1 MGERGE
7 KTADSTSVA
16 DHQDWNSGSKK
27 LARATS
33 TAIGDR
39 AKLYFIFEMENDIG
53 TKQIRYFEAG
63 ASRRRI
69 SILHRN
75 ERFPV
80 YGIYFD

>member
-1 MGERGE
+1 MANSERIGVVARPTYPWCTHLQWIIVGERGE

-39 AKLYFIFEMENDIG
+39 AKLYFIFETGNDIG
-53 TKQIRYFEAG
+53 TKQTVF
-63 ASRRRI
+63 
-69 SILHRN
+69 
-75 ERFPV
+75 
-80 YGIYFD
+80 

>member
-39 AKLYFIFEMENDIG
+39 AKLYFIFEIG
-53 TKQIRYFEAG
+53 MISGRNKRHFEAG